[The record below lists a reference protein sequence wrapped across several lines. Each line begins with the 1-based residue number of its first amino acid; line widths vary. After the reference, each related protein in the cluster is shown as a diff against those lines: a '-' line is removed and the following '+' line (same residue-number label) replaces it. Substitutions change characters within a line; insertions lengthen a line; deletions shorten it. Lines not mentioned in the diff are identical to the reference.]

1 MNESLAHTI
10 WDEWSSLAPGD
21 AAADEI
27 AGVIDGLSCEACGDE
42 YSFTSSRLFVVR
54 KLMRIW
60 GESKWRGSTEEGSGV
75 RLVHTQQKGRI
86 VFAVSKKTAAEI
98 FAVTQS
104 MAKRTRNWNWVRGLF
119 GSCGSLYIPKT
130 GYYLVLRPPAGNG
143 STERVRA
150 ILKSCGFTVGLRKKT
165 IGQELTLRD
174 QQQIV
179 TLLSRV
185 GLVKTALAL
194 EETAIYRSMRNHA
207 NKLVNCDA
215 ANINKSLEAAQSQM
229 KLIRQMEDL
238 GIADELPSPLRELI
252 YARKRNPSITLKE
265 LGQNLPHP
273 ISKSTVEYRWRKL
286 EAMLKKHSKGDDA
299 NVFRK
304 GRR

>member
-1 MNESLAHTI
+1 MNESLTHTI
-10 WDEWSSLAPGD
+10 WDEWSGLAAAEP
-21 AAADEI
+21 AADEI
-27 AGVIDGLSCEACGDE
+27 AGIIDGLSFEQSGDE
-42 YSFTSSRLFVVR
+42 YYFTSPRLFAVR

-60 GESKWRGSTEEGSGV
+60 AESKWHDAADEGSGIK
-75 RLVHTQQKGRI
+75 LIHTQQRGRI
-86 VFAVSKKTAAEI
+86 VFALSKRTAQEI
-98 FAVTQS
+98 FAVTHS
-104 MAKRTRNWNWVRGLF
+104 MAKRTRNWSWVRGLF

-143 STERVRA
+143 SAERIRA
-150 ILKSCGFTVGLRKKT
+150 ILKSCGFTVGVRKKN
-165 IGQELTLRD
+165 GSQELTLRD

-179 TLLSRV
+179 TLLSRI

-238 GIADELPSPLRELI
+238 GIVEELPSPLSELI
-252 YARKRNPSITLKE
+252 YARKKNPSISLKE

-286 EAMLKKHSKGDDA
+286 EAMLKKQSKGDEA
-299 NVFRK
+299 NVLRK